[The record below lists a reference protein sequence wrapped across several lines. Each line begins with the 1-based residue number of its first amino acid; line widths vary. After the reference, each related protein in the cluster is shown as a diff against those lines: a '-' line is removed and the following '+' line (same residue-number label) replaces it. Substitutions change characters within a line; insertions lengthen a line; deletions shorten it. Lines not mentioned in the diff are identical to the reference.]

1 MEDTNI
7 LIEDFKNSLLQID
20 RVKSSEIFKNYFQ
33 QTNDFKLMEN
43 LTIETLEIIGEGWEN
58 GTISLAQVYM
68 SGIICEDLMDVYL
81 PKFEM
86 TRKETKKM
94 GIGVLLDH
102 HALGKRIV
110 YSNLRAAGYDVLD
123 FGYGLSPDELVEKAL
138 EQELEVVLISTLML
152 TSALRVKEVR
162 EKLDAKGSNMKII
175 VGGAP
180 FRLDSQL
187 WETVG
192 ANAYGKNASDIV
204 DIIQKV
210 VE

>member
-20 RVKSSEIFKNYFQ
+20 RVKASEIFKNYFNQ
-33 QTNDFKLMEN
+33 NKDYKLMEN
-43 LTIETLEIIGEGWEN
+43 LTIDTLEIIGEGWEN

-68 SGIICEDLMDVYL
+68 SGIICESLIDVYL
-81 PKFEM
+81 PKSDEI
-86 TRKETKKM
+86 KKDAPKM
-94 GIGVLLDH
+94 GIAVLLDH

-123 FGYGLSPDELVEKAL
+123 LGYGLSPDELVEKAL
-138 EQELEVVLISTLML
+138 EQELELLMISTLML
-152 TSALRVKEVR
+152 PSALKVKEVR
-162 EKLDAKGSNMKII
+162 EKLDAKGSKMKIV

-187 WETVG
+187 WKTVG
-192 ANAYGKNASDIV
+192 AHAFGKNASDIA
-204 DIIQKV
+204 DILQRV